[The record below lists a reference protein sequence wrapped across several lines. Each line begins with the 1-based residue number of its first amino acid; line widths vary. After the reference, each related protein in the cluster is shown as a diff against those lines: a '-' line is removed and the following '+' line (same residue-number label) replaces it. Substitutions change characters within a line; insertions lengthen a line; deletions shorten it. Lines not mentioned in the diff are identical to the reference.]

1 MMISCL
7 AVTCRPDW
15 QKFLLHQYAKQTYAR
30 KQLIV
35 FDDSLS
41 PQKWPEHVT
50 VIRGKL
56 GSLGEKR
63 QALLDTLRPEWAFAW
78 FDDDD
83 WHPACRLDVG
93 AAMLEHVDVVGCR
106 DGLFT
111 DVVLHKTR
119 RIETLDP
126 VVFNGAVFGA
136 DCRLFKFQPLHRG
149 EDTAWMQ
156 LVIKDARICST
167 PEMQHCWMSHET
179 NVTGKRGSMS
189 FEGKRFERFDSWE
202 LSFLEKFRR

>member
-1 MMISCL
+1 MISCL
-7 AVTCRPDW
+7 SVTCRPHFQPW
-15 QKFLLHQYAKQTYAR
+15 LLHQFRKQTHDAR
-30 KQLIV
+30 KLVV

-41 PQKWPEHVT
+41 PQQWPSDVVVH
-50 VIRGKL
+50 RAKL

-63 QALLDTLRPEWAFAW
+63 QCLLDRIDTPFAW

-83 WHPACRLDVG
+83 WFPACRLTVG
-93 AAMLEHVDVVGCR
+93 ATMLSLVDAVGCR

-126 VVFNGAVFGA
+126 VVFNGAVFA
-136 DCRLFKFQPLHRG
+136 AHCRLHKFQPLHRG

-156 LVIKDARICST
+156 LVIKDATICST
-167 PEMQHCWMSHET
+167 PELQHAWLCHDA

-189 FEGKRFERFDSWE
+189 FEGKRFDRFDAWE
-202 LSFLEKFRR
+202 LEFLRTLVR

>member
-1 MMISCL
+1 MITCL
-7 AVTCRPDW
+7 SVTCRPNW
-15 QKFLLHQYAKQTYAR
+15 QPWLLHQFAKQTHED
-30 KQLIV
+30 KKLVV
-35 FDDSLS
+35 FDDSLTA
-41 PQKWPEHVT
+41 QRWPDHV
-50 VIRGKL
+50 VVHRAKL

-63 QALLDTLRPEWAFAW
+63 QYLLDRIDTPFAW

-83 WHPACRLDVG
+83 WHPACRLDIG
-93 AAMLEHVDVVGCR
+93 SALLPYVDIVGCR

-136 DCRLFKFQPLHRG
+136 DRRLFKFQPLHRG

-156 LVIKDARICST
+156 LAIKDARVCST
-167 PEMQHCWMSHET
+167 PELQHAWLCHDA

-189 FEGKRFERFDSWE
+189 FEGARFTRFDSWE
-202 LSFLEKFRR
+202 LEFLRSL

>member
-1 MMISCL
+1 MISCL
-7 AVTCRPDW
+7 SVTCRPHFQPW
-15 QKFLLHQYAKQTYAR
+15 LLHQFAKQTHDS
-30 KQLIV
+30 KKLIV

-41 PQKWPEHVT
+41 GQQWPGDVVVH
-50 VIRGKL
+50 RAKL

-63 QALLDTLRPEWAFAW
+63 QYLLDRIEGPFAW

-83 WHPACRLDVG
+83 WSPVCRLDVG
-93 AAMLEHVDVVGCR
+93 HAMLPHVDIVGCR

-126 VVFNGAVFGA
+126 VVFNGAVFAA
-136 DCRLFKFQPLHRG
+136 DRRLFKFQPLHRG

-156 LVIKDARICST
+156 LAISDAVICST
-167 PEMQHCWMSHET
+167 PELQHAWLCHDA

-189 FEGKRFERFDSWE
+189 FEGPVFKRFDSFE
-202 LSFLEKFRR
+202 MEFLRKLTA